1 MSPANCFTET
11 YICEKFSFNVI
22 KGATVTESLSA
33 ETQDESFER
42 EELDYDEDDDE
53 EHKEE
58 RTGRFTSERSQTNSG
73 ATVTES
79 LSAETQDESFER
91 EELDYDEDDDEEHKE
106 ERTGRFT
113 SERSQTN
120 STPPTTNAISR
131 VESRRQGV
139 DNRNQHQGPKQ
150 WQNNGGRGGNG
161 RGSRGNG
168 QRFNRSGPPQNGRN
182 VRVPFRSFRGG
193 AQYGGN
199 IRGTNG
205 PPSLLMGASNPQP
218 LLALNPHGVFGPP
231 PGGKILINPNF
242 RGPMGPPGPGPLGPP
257 SVIPPVGSRPSILPS
272 IVPGQA
278 GPIIPRLPNGIPLTG
293 LPSNHGAAGFGPPVQ
308 QPPPSTRPPMPPP
321 IMPGMS
327 ALISRPVPVV
337 QWDQAVEE
345 FLSGS
350 TLQRQR
356 SPRRR
361 HRRSSSYS
369 SYSSYSSRSRSAGS
383 SRSRSPRRRRDNRG
397 GGSSRPRVQRDRSGR
412 GGGNVRGR
420 GGQNRRDN
428 APRRDTK
435 DHKQISVECAKAV
448 GIDNDYLS
456 KLEDQRRKRDEVL
469 RRKEQRRFGGNQQE
483 SSNGR
488 SNDRGSSRQ
497 NQQRDRRPN
506 EGGSSSN
513 DHRRSGGSGSTSQST
528 SRPST
533 EAEAALKKNK
543 AYLCVNV
550 KNIKQLTTAKMRVE
564 TLAKDL
570 GEIRKCW
577 KSNEDQVTVIFVEHA
592 KAKEFMLKYNN
603 KVLSGLRI
611 QVSLEK
617 AYLNLSEIQ

>member
-1 MSPANCFTET
+1 MMMDEEELLNVPEDQQHISDEVFDVDELLGPSDATKDET
-11 YICEKFSFNVI
+11 TDVTD
-22 KGATVTESLSA
+22 TVGSVSDCVGEETAATESLSA
-33 ETQDESFER
+33 VTQESFER

-58 RTGRFTSERSQTNSG
+58 RTGRFTSERNQ
-73 ATVTES
+73 
-79 LSAETQDESFER
+79 
-91 EELDYDEDDDEEHKE
+91 
-106 ERTGRFT
+106 
-113 SERSQTN
+113 N

-131 VESRRQGV
+131 LESRRQV
-139 DNRNQHQGPKQ
+139 DNNKNPTQNQRQ
-150 WQNNGGRGGNG
+150 WQN
-161 RGSRGNG
+161 GSRGNG
-168 QRFNRSGPPQNGRN
+168 RGRGNRGQRFRNGPNVQGRNIRGNGTTPTLMSIPSGPP
-182 VRVPFRSFRGG
+182 
-193 AQYGGN
+193 
-199 IRGTNG
+199 
-205 PPSLLMGASNPQP
+205 P
-218 LLALNPHGVFGPP
+218 LLALNTQPMFGAPP

-242 RGPMGPPGPGPLGPP
+242 RGPMGPPGALGPTNVLPPVAGRP
-257 SVIPPVGSRPSILPS
+257 SVMQSVI
-272 IVPGQA
+272 PGQA

-293 LPSNHGAAGFGPPVQ
+293 LPSNHGVAGFGPPVHHN
-308 QPPPSTRPPMPPP
+308 RPTMPPP
-321 IMPGMS
+321 VIPGMS
-327 ALISRPVPVV
+327 VLVGRPAPPV

-345 FLSGS
+345 FLSGA
-350 TLQRQR
+350 TQRQR

-383 SRSRSPRRRRDNRG
+383 SRSRSPSRRRRDNRSSG
-397 GGSSRPRVQRDRSGR
+397 GGGGRPRPSRERNGR
-412 GGGNVRGR
+412 GGSNMRGR

-428 APRRDTK
+428 QPRRDNR
-435 DHKQISVECAKAV
+435 DNKQISVECAKAV
-448 GIDNDYLS
+448 GLDNDYLS

-469 RRKEQRRFGGNQQE
+469 RRKEQRRFGGNEQQ
-483 SSNGR
+483 SSNSR
-488 SNDRGSSRQ
+488 SNDYGGSRQ
-497 NQQRDRRPN
+497 NQQRDRRPA
-506 EGGSSSN
+506 ETGGSSG
-513 DHRRSGGSGSTSQST
+513 DYRRGGGGGGGGSGSTSQSG
-528 SRPST
+528 SRQLS
-533 EAEAALKKNK
+533 EAETALKKNK

-617 AYLNLSEIQ
+617 AYLNLADIQA

>member
-1 MSPANCFTET
+1 MFDVDELLGPSDGNKDEATELLDT
-11 YICEKFSFNVI
+11 GGTLSECAAES
-22 KGATVTESLSA
+22 ATVTESLSA

-58 RTGRFTSERSQTNSG
+58 RTGRFTSERSQANT
-73 ATVTES
+73 
-79 LSAETQDESFER
+79 
-91 EELDYDEDDDEEHKE
+91 
-106 ERTGRFT
+106 
-113 SERSQTN
+113 
-120 STPPTTNAISR
+120 TPPTTNVISK
-131 VESRRQGV
+131 VEGRRQGV
-139 DNRNQHQGPKQ
+139 DIRGQYQGQKP
-150 WQNNGGRGGNG
+150 WQNSGGRGGSS
-161 RGSRGNG
+161 RGVRGNG
-168 QRFNRSGPPQNGRN
+168 PRFGRGGPMHNGRN
-182 VRVPFRSFRGG
+182 MRGP
-193 AQYGGN
+193 
-199 IRGTNG
+199 NG
-205 PPSLLMGASNPQP
+205 PPSLLAVASNPQS
-218 LLALNPHGVFGPP
+218 LLTLNTQGVFGPP

-242 RGPMGPPGPGPLGPP
+242 RGPMGPPVPGPLAPP
-257 SVIPPVGSRPSILPS
+257 SVLPPVGSRPSILPS

-308 QPPPSTRPPMPPP
+308 QPPPSNRPPMPPP
-321 IMPGMS
+321 IIPGMPTI
-327 ALISRPVPVV
+327 ISRPAPVK

-350 TLQRQR
+350 TSSRQR

-383 SRSRSPRRRRDNRG
+383 SRSRSPRRRRENRG
-397 GGSSRPRVQRDRSGR
+397 GSSSRPRVQRDRNVR

-428 APRRDTK
+428 APRRENK
-435 DHKQISVECAKAV
+435 DYKQISVECAKAV
-448 GIDNDYLS
+448 GLDNDYLS

-483 SSNGR
+483 SSSNQISMR
-488 SNDRGSSRQ
+488 SNDRDRGSNRQ
-497 NQQRDRRPN
+497 NQQRDRRMN
-506 EGGSSSN
+506 EGGSSN
-513 DHRRSGGSGSTSQST
+513 DYRRGGNSSSAPQST

-533 EAEAALKKNK
+533 EAETALKKNK

>member
-1 MSPANCFTET
+1 MGAERKALKLSRQAEQYQIALPKLLPDCGCHVATSHAIMGVSASVKSSASVFRDGCSKYSTARVGGTTATEG
-11 YICEKFSFNVI
+11 S
-22 KGATVTESLSA
+22 SA
-33 ETQDESFER
+33 EM
-42 EELDYDEDDDE
+42 
-53 EHKEE
+53 
-58 RTGRFTSERSQTNSG
+58 
-73 ATVTES
+73 
-79 LSAETQDESFER
+79 QDESFER

-120 STPPTTNAISR
+120 STPPSTNTISK
-131 VESRRQGV
+131 VESRRHGV
-139 DNRNQHQGPKQ
+139 DNRNQHQGQKQ
-150 WQNNGGRGGNG
+150 WQNNGGRGGNN
-161 RGSRGNG
+161 RGARGNG
-168 QRFNRSGPPQNGRN
+168 QRFGRGGPLQQNGRN
-182 VRVPFRSFRGG
+182 MRGS
-193 AQYGGN
+193 
-199 IRGTNG
+199 NG
-205 PPSLLMGASNPQP
+205 PPSLLMGVTNPPP
-218 LLALNPHGVFGPP
+218 LLTLNTQGIHGPP

-242 RGPMGPPGPGPLGPP
+242 RGPMGPPGTGALGPP
-257 SVIPPVGSRPSILPS
+257 SILPPVGSRPSILPS
-272 IVPGQA
+272 IVPGQS

-321 IMPGMS
+321 IIPGMS
-327 ALISRPVPVV
+327 AIISRPAPVV

-350 TLQRQR
+350 TSQRQR

-397 GGSSRPRVQRDRSGR
+397 SGGGSSRPRGQRDRNGR
-412 GGGNVRGR
+412 GGGYARGR

-428 APRRDTK
+428 APRRETK

-448 GIDNDYLS
+448 GLDNDYLS

-469 RRKEQRRFGGNQQE
+469 RRKEQRRFGANQQE
-483 SSNGR
+483 SSSNGR
-488 SNDRGSSRQ
+488 SNDRPNDRGRPDRQ

-506 EGGSSSN
+506 EGSSSSN
-513 DHRRSGGSGSTSQST
+513 DHRRSGGGSGSTSQST